1 MKTNDPA
8 ELGFDPKR
16 LARLTAAIDADVATE
31 RYDGAVVLVARGG
44 QVALHEAIGWADRAN
59 RRRAKVDDVFSIFSV
74 TKTLTTAAV
83 LTRVD
88 RGELALTTPV
98 AEVLP
103 EFGNRGKQ
111 RITVAQL
118 LTHTAGLAAGLPP
131 LPPELLGDLEA
142 FVAAACRQAL
152 EATPGTIVHYS
163 AITAHALLAE
173 VVRRLDGG
181 TRRFRDILAEDVLN
195 PLGMRDTALGLRAD
209 LAKRK
214 VPVVVRDR
222 SDGIFE
228 PDLLEAFNVLVTA
241 ESEIPAASA
250 VSTVADLF
258 RWAECLRREGELDGA
273 RLFSPSLVRLA
284 TQNHTGDRPNG
295 FFAFACEQRG
305 WDLFPA
311 YIGLSFWLRGEGIF
325 PTYFGLTSSP
335 RTFGGLGAGSSM
347 FWVDPERDLTFV
359 LLTAGLLEE
368 TRNLERCQRLSDLV
382 QAAVVD

>member
-1 MKTNDPA
+1 MKITDPA
-8 ELGFDPKR
+8 DLGFDPKR
-16 LARLTAAIDADVATE
+16 LARLTAAIEADVAAE
-31 RYDGAVVLVARGG
+31 RTDGAVVLVARGG
-44 QVALHEAIGWADRAN
+44 QVALHEAVGWADRAQ
-59 RRRAKVDDVFSIFSV
+59 RRRAARDDVFSIFSV
-74 TKTLTTAAV
+74 TKTLTTATV
-83 LTRVD
+83 LMRVD

-103 EFGNRGKQ
+103 EFGNRGKH

-118 LTHTAGLAAGLPP
+118 LTHTAGLAAGIPP
-131 LPPELLGDLEA
+131 LPPEQLDQLA
-142 FVAAACRQAL
+142 PFVAAACRQAL
-152 EATPGTIVHYS
+152 EAAPGATVHYS

-173 VVRRLDGG
+173 MVRRLDGG
-181 TRRFRDILAEDVLN
+181 TRRFRDILAADVLE

-228 PDLLEAFNVLVTA
+228 PDLLESFNVLITA

-258 RWAECLRREGELDGA
+258 RFAECLRREGELDGT
-273 RLFSPSLVRLA
+273 RLLAPSLVRLA
-284 TQNHTGDRPNG
+284 TTNHTGDRPNG
-295 FFAFACEQRG
+295 FYAFACEQRG
-305 WDLFPA
+305 WDPFPA
-311 YIGLSFWLRGEGIF
+311 NIGLSFWLRGTGIF
-325 PTYFGLTSSP
+325 PTYFGLSSSP

-368 TRNLERCQRLSDLV
+368 TRNLDRCQRLSDLV
-382 QAAVVD
+382 QAAVVE